1 MALDLRNLAAVAR
14 FLRSVLPFDIA
25 PIVREIQASI
35 PKEFDFR
42 REARLQAAIRARLLA
57 RGGSA
62 AAVHIPRPL
71 GALCSRGLIVMERL
85 PGVPLSRLV
94 RPLPPGAPAGD
105 VAAWQAGRA
114 AARAALPALAAAFGA
129 MMLRDGLF
137 HADPHAGNL
146 LLSPDGRLA
155 LLDFGQC
162 KALATPQRRALAALA
177 LALQSGDG
185 GRIGAALAGA
195 GFRFTLAPGAAADS
209 AAAMA
214 DAAALGYVIFDTR
227 RVAEAAGAD
236 ANPLTSPLLRR
247 NSLAG
252 AGMGGEE
259 GGFNG
264 EMYMVVRAL
273 TLLRSLCY
281 ALDADISFVAAWG
294 DDARDAL
301 AQSDADAAAAD
312 AENARLEAVEP

>member
-25 PIVREIQASI
+25 PIVGEIQASI

-57 RGGSA
+57 HGGA
-62 AAVHIPRPL
+62 AATVRIPRPVP
-71 GALCSRGLIVMERL
+71 ALCSRGLVVMERL

-94 RPLPPGAPAGD
+94 RPLPPGAPAAD
-105 VAAWQAGRA
+105 VAAWHAGRR
-114 AARAALPALAAAFGA
+114 AARAALPQLAAAFGA

-137 HADPHAGNL
+137 HADPHAGNM
-146 LLSPDGRLA
+146 LLSPDGTIA

-185 GRIGAALAGA
+185 AAIGAALVAA
-195 GFRFTLAPGAAADS
+195 GFRFTPAAGGAATA
-209 AAAMA
+209 A

-227 RVAEAAGAD
+227 RVAEAAGAA
-236 ANPLTSPLLRR
+236 ANPLTSPLLAR
-247 NSLAG
+247 NSLGG
-252 AGMGGEE
+252 AE

-264 EMYMVVRAL
+264 QMYMVVRAL

-281 ALDADISFVAAWG
+281 ALEADISFVAAWG
-294 DDARDAL
+294 DDARAAL
-301 AQSDADAAAAD
+301 AQSEAEAAAAD
-312 AENARLEAVEP
+312 AENARLEAIEP